1 MLLCCSPTFATSS
14 YTMRPLL
21 VLRVCT
27 SLLDGFDVLHST
39 NAPFDG
45 SAAVKGFSES
55 EPWLVWYGVVW
66 CSVVSGEWWAESVV
80 GGRICSYLFVKL
92 TMWLVW
98 YGVLRC
104 SDSVV

>member
-1 MLLCCSPTFATSS
+1 MFRRVQCFKVFQNGVQFHRISCKLFYSEYQISHCTLATSS

-66 CSVVSGEWWAESVV
+66 SG
-80 GGRICSYLFVKL
+80 
-92 TMWLVW
+92 MVW
-98 YGVLRC
+98 YGV
-104 SDSVV
+104 VW